1 MKVLSIIIVI
11 NVSMLVGFVSGSQKN
26 TTEAFK
32 WTSENEYD
40 TAQLV
45 TKRILYAFRLWILR
59 LNECST
65 ICSFITLAI
74 GLAFFGFITNLMYK
88 TNAKIHRKIRHYSNK
103 QELDKKFKENSKNL
117 GKIKDCKTEE
127 NSNLLS
133 MKSKKNKLKYS
144 GLDQV

>member
-1 MKVLSIIIVI
+1 MKVLSIVIVI
-11 NVSMLVGFVSGSQKN
+11 NVLMLVGVVSGSQKN

-45 TKRILYAFRLWILR
+45 TKRILYVFRLWILR
-59 LNECST
+59 LTEFST

-88 TNAKIHRKIRHYSNK
+88 TDAKIHRKIRHYSNK
-103 QELDKKFKENSKNL
+103 PKLDKKFM
-117 GKIKDCKTEE
+117 EE
-127 NSNLLS
+127 LR
-133 MKSKKNKLKYS
+133 KFKKN
-144 GLDQV
+144 

>member
-45 TKRILYAFRLWILR
+45 TKRILYAFRLWIFR
-59 LNECST
+59 LSVFAT
-65 ICSFITLAI
+65 ICAFINLII
-74 GLAFFGFITNLMYK
+74 GLPCLGLIVGLMYK
-88 TNAKIHRKIRHYSNK
+88 SNAKIQRKTLQYSNT
-103 QELDKKFKENSKNL
+103 QELEKKFKE
-117 GKIKDCKTEE
+117 KIKE
-127 NSNLLS
+127 NEMLRYKRSS
-133 MKSKKNKLKYS
+133 KSVVRNTTRNKRNPKLKKEKKK
-144 GLDQV
+144 

>member
-1 MKVLSIIIVI
+1 MKVLSIVIVI
-11 NVSMLVGFVSGSQKN
+11 NVLMLVGFVSGSQKN

-45 TKRILYAFRLWILR
+45 TQQILYVFRSWILR
-59 LNECST
+59 LTEFST

-88 TNAKIHRKIRHYSNK
+88 TDAKIHRKIRHYSNK
-103 QELDKKFKENSKNL
+103 PKLDKKFKEELRKF
-117 GKIKDCKTEE
+117 
-127 NSNLLS
+127 
-133 MKSKKNKLKYS
+133 KKN
-144 GLDQV
+144 